1 MSVKKIPEG
10 YHSVAPYLIV
20 PDAEAAIEFY
30 IKAFGASENMR
41 LKMPDGSI
49 GHGEIRIGN
58 SIIMLSSANLEMG
71 FKAPEHYGGSPV
83 SIFLYVKDVDNFTS
97 QATSAGATVKQAPLD
112 MFWGDRMAKLVDPFG
127 YEWSV
132 ATHIEDVSLEESQ
145 RRLYE
150 QYSTAAAS

>member
-1 MSVKKIPEG
+1 MSVKQIPDG

-20 PDAEAAIEFY
+20 PNAEEAILFY
-30 IKAFGASENMR
+30 IKAFEASEKMR

-49 GHGEIRIGN
+49 AHAEIHIGD
-58 SIIMLSSANLEMG
+58 SIIMLSNANSDMG
-71 FKAPEHYGGSPV
+71 FHAPEHYGGSPV
-83 SIFLYVKDVDNFTS
+83 SIFLYVEDVDNFAS
-97 QATSAGATVKQAPLD
+97 QATSAGAKVKQAPLD

-132 ATHIEDVSLEESQ
+132 ATHVEDVSLEESQ

-150 QYSTAAAS
+150 QYSNNSAS

>member
-1 MSVKKIPEG
+1 MSVKQIPDG

-20 PDAEAAIEFY
+20 TNAEEAIAFY

-49 GHGEIRIGN
+49 GHAEIRIGD
-58 SIIMLSSANLEMG
+58 SIIMLSNANSCMG
-71 FKAPEHYGGSPV
+71 FHAPEHYGGSPV
-83 SIFLYVKDVDNFTS
+83 SIFLYVEDVDNFTS

-132 ATHIEDVSLEESQ
+132 ATHFEDVSLEESQ

-150 QYSTAAAS
+150 QYSSAAVS

>member
-1 MSVKKIPEG
+1 MSVKKIPDG

-20 PDAEAAIEFY
+20 PNAEEAIAFY

-49 GHGEIRIGN
+49 GHAEIYIGN
-58 SIIMLSSANLEMG
+58 SIIMIGSANPKMG

-83 SIFLYVKDVDNFTS
+83 SIFLYVEDVDDFSS
-97 QATSAGATVKQAPLD
+97 QAISAGAMEKQVPQD

-127 YEWSV
+127 YEWSI
-132 ATHIEDVSLEESQ
+132 ATHIEDVSLEEAQ
-145 RRLYE
+145 KRLFD
-150 QYSTAAAS
+150 QYST